1 MQIDKVSTQ
10 VTKQKRQYNA
20 EKKVHTTD
28 DNFAIANM
36 IYCKS
41 ALDVF
46 RFNVKSAIL
55 SAGSSVNSFFKQL
68 NATGL
73 KIDRCNFISGNL
85 RFFPSILWVG
95 TFARC
100 LGLQTHQLLDPSL
113 PDKLASGEVVV
124 KIQFLPPKDG
134 DK

>member
-20 EKKVHTTD
+20 EKNVYTVND
-28 DNFAIANM
+28 DFALINFAFSASDCRTIAT
-36 IYCKS
+36 
-41 ALDVF
+41 
-46 RFNVKSAIL
+46 NVKAAIMQ
-55 SAGSSVNSFFKQL
+55 SNTSIVSFFRQL
-68 NATGL
+68 NKLGVKT
-73 KIDRCNFISGNL
+73 KRENFMYKEL

-113 PDKLASGEVVV
+113 PDKLATGEVTV
-124 KIQFLPPKDG
+124 KIQFLPEQTGNK
-134 DK
+134 